1 MTPIKILINVLDDE
15 RIWQDLIISQLS
27 GNYDILAYTTFSD
40 FIAHFTPSVDLVIMD
55 VRLKDGTDVADRI
68 KSIYDISPNCY
79 IIIVSAFLDVPLLQ
93 ELIRLR
99 VNDTVQKG
107 SNWISEL
114 GDAVNALSDK
124 LQARSEMKG
133 SFK

>member
-27 GNYDILAYTTFSD
+27 GNYDVLAYTTFAD
-40 FIAHFTPSVDLVIMD
+40 FIGHFTPSVDLVIMD

-68 KSIYDISPNCY
+68 KSIYQISPNCY

-114 GDAVNALSDK
+114 GDAVNSLYDK